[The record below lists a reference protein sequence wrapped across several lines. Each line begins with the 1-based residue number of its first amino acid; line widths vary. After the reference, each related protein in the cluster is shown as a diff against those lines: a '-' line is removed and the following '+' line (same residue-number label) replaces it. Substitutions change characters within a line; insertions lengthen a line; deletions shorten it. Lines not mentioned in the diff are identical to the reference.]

1 MRGTH
6 SLISPASAPISGPYI
21 DTRRAHSRSRSP
33 PPKRHRSENR
43 GKRRDSP
50 QQARAEK
57 VTNDS
62 NADTRYSTTT
72 TRPNYLLCYRC
83 GKKHGH
89 VCKLSIHHDVNT
101 NHDVK

>member
-1 MRGTH
+1 MRRTH

-62 NADTRYSTTT
+62 NADSRIRLPQHVLTTCCVTGEARSTVTF
-72 TRPNYLLCYRC
+72 
-83 GKKHGH
+83 
-89 VCKLSIHHDVNT
+89 VNLVST
-101 NHDVK
+101 MM